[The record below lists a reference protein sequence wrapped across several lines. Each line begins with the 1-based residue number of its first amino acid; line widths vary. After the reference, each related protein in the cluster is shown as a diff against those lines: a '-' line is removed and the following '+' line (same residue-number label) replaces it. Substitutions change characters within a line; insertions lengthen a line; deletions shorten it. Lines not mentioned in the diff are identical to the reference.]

1 MEGTVKGKHPRSGS
15 SAAGRGWLR
24 VLGPLRGRRFPRWRS
39 VLGGEARRIAGWM
52 RRKKPHLALK
62 ALKKTEVV
70 VFLEKWEDW
79 EEELGW
85 VHWGGQKQ

>member
-1 MEGTVKGKHPRSGS
+1 M
-15 SAAGRGWLR
+15 AAGPGAAARSAVPEVEVRPGW
-24 VLGPLRGRRFPRWRS
+24 GGTEGRW
-39 VLGGEARRIAGWM
+39 L